1 MASFASVSQSE
12 LGRRRQELRRSRR
25 VKFFQR
31 CWQTVAVSCL
41 AGGLMWVST
50 RPGWVIYEP
59 EQVEI
64 EGNQFL
70 SAQTV
75 RSLLPLDYPQSL
87 MRLQPEAIAEK
98 LESAAPIAQA
108 TVTRHLLP
116 AGLTVRVKER
126 YPVALSQLAAPAEV
140 VANPK
145 AVKETT
151 DAPAVAPK
159 PAPAVP
165 TKVETASNLGVL
177 DKNGWWTPL
186 KSYTSFDRTLP
197 LPTLKVIGNPDVYRS
212 DWPPLYQELS
222 RSPVKVSEIDW
233 QDPTNLILKT
243 ELGTVH
249 LGPYS
254 SKFAAQLSA
263 LDKMR
268 QLPKH
273 PRYTQI
279 AYIDLKNPQSP
290 AIKLQQANVP
300 AQTKAP

>member
-12 LGRRRQELRRSRR
+12 LGRRRKELRRSRR

-41 AGGLMWVST
+41 AGGLIWVST

-87 MRLQPEAIAEK
+87 MHLQPQAIAEK

-126 YPVALSQLAAPAEV
+126 FPVALSQLATPTEV
-140 VANPK
+140 VANPQ

-151 DAPAVAPK
+151 DAASAPK
-159 PAPAVP
+159 PATAAPAMRFRATP
-165 TKVETASNLGVL
+165 SPPPSIPSNSTWPRATRRG
-177 DKNGWWTPL
+177 NSRPA
-186 KSYTSFDRTLP
+186 TS
-197 LPTLKVIGNPDVYRS
+197 
-212 DWPPLYQELS
+212 
-222 RSPVKVSEIDW
+222 
-233 QDPTNLILKT
+233 
-243 ELGTVH
+243 
-249 LGPYS
+249 
-254 SKFAAQLSA
+254 
-263 LDKMR
+263 
-268 QLPKH
+268 
-273 PRYTQI
+273 
-279 AYIDLKNPQSP
+279 
-290 AIKLQQANVP
+290 
-300 AQTKAP
+300 AP

>member
-1 MASFASVSQSE
+1 MASFSSVSQSE
-12 LGRRRQELRRSRR
+12 LGKRRKELRRSRK

-31 CWQTVAVSCL
+31 CWQTIAVSCL
-41 AGGLMWVST
+41 AGGLIWVST

-75 RSLLPLDYPQSL
+75 RSLLPLKYPQSL
-87 MRLQPEAIAEK
+87 MRLQPQAIAEK
-98 LESAAPIAQA
+98 LESAAPIAKA

-126 YPVALSQLAAPAEV
+126 YPVALSQLTTPGEPV
-140 VANPK
+140 PNPK
-145 AVKETT
+145 AVKPAA
-151 DAPAVAPK
+151 DAIAPK
-159 PAPAVP
+159 P
-165 TKVETASNLGVL
+165 ETASNLGVL

-186 KSYTSFDRTLP
+186 KSYTSLDRTLP
-197 LPTLKVIGNPDVYRS
+197 LPTLKVIGNPDLYRN
-212 DWPPLYQELS
+212 DWPSLYQELS

-233 QDPTNLILKT
+233 QDPANLILKT

-254 SKFAAQLSA
+254 SKFAAQLGA

-273 PRYTQI
+273 PRYSQI
-279 AYIDLKNPQSP
+279 DYIDLKNPQSP
-290 AIKLQQANVP
+290 AIKVQSAKVP
-300 AQTKAP
+300 APTKTP